1 MELIMR
7 NHVGETLKAPKKF
20 LLAAA
25 GLATL
30 VVPLAIGVM
39 TAPRLWAQSS
49 AAMDRAAFNDGLTGG
64 SEFLDQTTA
73 GSRRQVYSAGKDG
86 VGYPTCAYC
95 PNPKYSDQA
104 LKAKFEGSVRLDAVI
119 TPEGRATKIKVVK
132 EPGLGLGEKAI
143 EAVKE
148 WKFKPAAGP
157 DGTPVAVDVPIEVS
171 FRLTMN
177 KP

>member
-1 MELIMR
+1 
-7 NHVGETLKAPKKF
+7 
-20 LLAAA
+20 
-25 GLATL
+25 
-30 VVPLAIGVM
+30 
-39 TAPRLWAQSS
+39 
-49 AAMDRAAFNDGLTGG
+49 MDRAALDGG
-64 SEFLDQTTA
+64 STGRNEFEDQKTTGA
-73 GSRRQVYSAGKDG
+73 QAQVYAAGKDG
-86 VGYPTCAYC
+86 VGHPTCAYC

-119 TPEGRATKIKVVK
+119 TPEGRATKIKLVK
-132 EPGLGLGEKAI
+132 GPGLGLGEKAV

-148 WKFKPAAGP
+148 WKFKPAIGP